1 MLLMVMPAMFSNRSL
16 VRTNSNG
23 WGWGWGGGGGGGGVG
38 VGVGVGWGGT
48 QLIMILM
55 PTMALGISVDLR
67 KGFCVWIYVV
77 VV

>member
-16 VRTNSNG
+16 VRTNPNG
-23 WGWGWGGGGGGGGVG
+23 WGW
-38 VGVGVGWGGT
+38 GT

-67 KGFCVWIYVV
+67 KGFCVWIYVAV
-77 VV
+77 V

>member
-1 MLLMVMPAMFSNRSL
+1 M
-16 VRTNSNG
+16 G
-23 WGWGWGGGGGGGGVG
+23 GGGGGGGGGVG
-38 VGVGVGWGGT
+38 GGGT

>member
-1 MLLMVMPAMFSNRSL
+1 MKTFL
-16 VRTNSNG
+16 VVVKPRLKQL
-23 WGWGWGGGGGGGGVG
+23 
-38 VGVGVGWGGT
+38 T